1 MTITEALAEM
11 KTLTKR
17 ITSKREYVT
26 TYLLRIETL
35 KDPLG
40 DSKKALAEEMQAITD
55 LETRLVDLR
64 RAVNFQNDI
73 TTIEVEGVVK
83 TISGWILW
91 RRDVAPSRERFITQL
106 RTKLTQARDQL
117 RTQPMYAT
125 KEQTDKPLD
134 MVVNL
139 DEQALNKEA
148 EQLKNI
154 LGQLDGQLSLKN
166 ATVEIKI

>member
-11 KTLTKR
+11 KTLIKR
-17 ITSKREYVT
+17 IQSKREYVT

-40 DSKKALAEEMQAITD
+40 DSKKAIAEEMQAIND

-73 TTIEVEGVVK
+73 TTIEIEGLSK
-83 TISGWILW
+83 TIAGWIVW

-106 RTKLTQARDQL
+106 RSKLNQARDQL

-125 KEQTDKPLD
+125 KEQSEKPLD
-134 MVVNL
+134 MVVNV
-139 DEQALNKEA
+139 DEQALNEEA
-148 EQLKNI
+148 EQIKNI